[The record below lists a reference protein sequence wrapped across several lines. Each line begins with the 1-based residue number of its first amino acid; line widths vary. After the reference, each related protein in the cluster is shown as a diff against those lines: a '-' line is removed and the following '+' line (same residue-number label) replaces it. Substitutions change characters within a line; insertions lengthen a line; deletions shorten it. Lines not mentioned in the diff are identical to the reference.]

1 MGLRTSWS
9 PYFNKGGRSTEYS
22 LPCNLCNHFDDC
34 SSCFVIRRHLY
45 SLYPAV
51 TDDGKCWNNEW
62 ARLAVSARNKS
73 RVKKP
78 VQKSGRIKR
87 QKGKCCSQSSGMWN
101 GRHYFF
107 DLVPLWRI
115 FWFLMTCLGRGFIPV
130 LNGCTPSTARRG
142 FRVSFITSVFLA
154 GERGHWG

>member
-1 MGLRTSWS
+1 MKEAEVLNIHCPATCAIILMTVVVALWL
-9 PYFNKGGRSTEYS
+9 GG
-22 LPCNLCNHFDDC
+22 
-34 SSCFVIRRHLY
+34 HLY

-62 ARLAVSARNKS
+62 TRLAVSARNKS

-130 LNGCTPSTARRG
+130 LNGCTPSTASRG